1 MAIAIPHTFVTGT
14 ISEASE
20 VNANFSAVE
29 NYVNGLSSGTN
40 IDAGAISTVKIADA
54 AITSAKLAPG
64 VGASGD
70 SDQVVLGSQIFG

>member
-1 MAIAIPHTFVTGT
+1 MAITIPHTFVTGT

-29 NYVNGLSSGTN
+29 NYVNGLSNGTN
-40 IDAGAISTVKIADA
+40 IDAGAISTAKIADA